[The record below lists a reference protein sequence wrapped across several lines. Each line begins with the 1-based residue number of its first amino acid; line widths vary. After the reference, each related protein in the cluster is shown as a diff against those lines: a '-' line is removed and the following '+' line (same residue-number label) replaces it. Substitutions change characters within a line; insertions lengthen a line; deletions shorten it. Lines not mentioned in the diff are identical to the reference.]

1 MEYYKNRICV
11 TVEDLIRSDD
21 GEAVMTLPIY
31 RGYYNRNYFRMMR
44 RGGGL
49 GCYALIEFESLPPR
63 YKARFIDKYSRPEEV
78 LKGKPI
84 TEELAIDGKARGFYR
99 DHLLPDGSRM
109 TDEQIDEY
117 TVNASV
123 LNQLIR
129 LINDRRSKRRAH
141 GGQAADFWEAILT
154 TSENFRE
161 YPGHTL
167 PKGKS
172 QLQNKI
178 NDYKKSGYSALISG
192 KLGNANSIKI
202 TEEVG
207 DQIVALKRSKVP
219 VYNNAQIFDEIN
231 RLAIERGW
239 KPLRSEKSL
248 VQFLHRPEVEPRWWD
263 AVHGEQDA
271 HQRYSRKHKTEMAR
285 QRDAIWYSDGT
296 KLNLYYKAFDG
307 GKLVV
312 RTTQVYEVM
321 DAYSET
327 FLGFHISDRENF
339 DAQYHAFRM
348 AIETYRHRPYEIV
361 NDNQGGHK
369 KGANNGFF
377 ERITGRIARN
387 TAPYGPT
394 GKSIESAF
402 GRFQSQVLHRDW
414 RFTGPNITAKGSD
427 NLAANLEFLEA
438 NKEHMFTLEEL
449 KETYAKARQEWN
461 MALHPIA
468 AKPRLS
474 MYLSSQNAEAKNV
487 SDLDLMELF
496 WLQTDKPVTFTPNG
510 ITITVNKEKY
520 TFEVF
525 DKEGLPD
532 LGFRR
537 DNTYRKFVV
546 MYDPLDM
553 THVRLFS
560 QDKNGGLRYVTDA
573 HPYACFARAIQ
584 EQQPGDM
591 EFIRTM
597 SRMTEQERIR
607 RQMEAAELE
616 TAHGVAPEQHG
627 LNRPKIKG
635 VSAKTVERVMTE
647 LSKAAAPEPYEEIV
661 DIGLAHKFLSNQTP
675 LEMGS
680 RYDKM

>member
-1 MEYYKNRICV
+1 MEYYQNRICV
-11 TVEDLIRSDD
+11 TAEELTGGGD
-21 GEAVMTLPIY
+21 EAVMSVQSY
-31 RGYYNRNYFRMMR
+31 RGYLRRNYFRMMR

-63 YKARFIDKYSRPEEV
+63 YKARFVDKYGHPKDV
-78 LKGKPI
+78 LKEKPI
-84 TEELAIDGKARGFYR
+84 TEELAIDDKARAFYAEW
-99 DHLLPDGSRM
+99 LLPDGTHM
-109 TDEQIDEY
+109 TDEQRDEY
-117 TVNASV
+117 TINASV
-123 LNQLIR
+123 LNELIK
-129 LINDRRSKRRAH
+129 LINDRRSRRRAH
-141 GGQAADFWEAILT
+141 GGKAADFWGSILT
-154 TSENFRE
+154 TCENFRE

-172 QLQNKI
+172 QLQSKI
-178 NDYKKSGYSALISG
+178 NDYKKTGYAALISG

-202 TEEVG
+202 TEEMG
-207 DQIVALKRSKVP
+207 DQIVALKRCKVP
-219 VYNNAQIFDEIN
+219 VYNNAQLFDEIN

-248 VQFLHRPEVEPRWWD
+248 VQYLNRPDVEPRWYD
-263 AVHGEQDA
+263 AVFGELAA
-271 HQRYSRKHKTEMAR
+271 HQRYARKHKTKMPSM
-285 QRDAIWYSDGT
+285 RDSLWYSDGT
-296 KLNLYYKAFDG
+296 KLNLFYKTFEG

-369 KGANNGFF
+369 KAANNGFF

-387 TAPYGPT
+387 TAPYGPS
-394 GKSIESAF
+394 GKSIESVF
-402 GRFQSQVLHRDW
+402 GRFQAQVLHRDW
-414 RFTGPNITAKGSD
+414 RFTGPNITAKGGD
-427 NLAANLEFLEA
+427 NIAANIEFVEA
-438 NKEHMFTLEEL
+438 NKEHLFTLEEL
-449 KETYAKARQEWN
+449 KEHYARAREEWN
-461 MALHPIA
+461 MSLHPIA

-474 MYLSSQNAEAKNV
+474 MYLNSKNAEAKDV

-510 ITITVNKEKY
+510 ITITVNKQKY

-532 LGFRR
+532 LAFRR
-537 DNTYRKFVV
+537 DNTYAKFVV
-546 MYDPLDM
+546 SYDPLDM

-573 HPYACFARAIQ
+573 HAYACFARNIQ

-597 SRMTEQERIR
+597 DRLGKEERLN
-607 RQMEAAELE
+607 RQVEAAQLE
-616 TAHGVAPEQHG
+616 FAHGVAPEQHG

-635 VSAKTVERVMTE
+635 LSDKTVERVMTE
-647 LSKAAAPEPYEEIV
+647 IAKQNQAPAPQEEIV
-661 DIGLAHKFLSNQTP
+661 DVGLYHKQISNITA

-680 RYDKM
+680 RYDKL